1 MQNSSFSDYKH
12 FSISV
17 ALSPL
22 FITCFSTESASH
34 FNCIASFFHPSTYLS
49 ACIIPS
55 SLSQTLF
62 SCFLSPLT
70 SETADI
76 PSFLFPPILSSF
88 SSSICIT
95 ASIHPSVSPFGR
107 AFTHL
112 SLHMTYMSI
121 PFPSVHLSQLSLIN
135 SFFIHLSL
143 PLIFHTVILLSS
155 PLLFIAFASFSSSY
169 LKIVC
174 YMFGIC
180 CLQNKRHVLSNM
192 SSDDKEICN
201 LTLKWSFVC
210 WLNFMVCRPDLS

>member
-22 FITCFSTESASH
+22 FITCFLTESASH

-95 ASIHPSVSPFGR
+95 ASIHPSSVSPFSSLEE
-107 AFTHL
+107 HL
-112 SLHMTYMSI
+112 LIYLSTWLTCPSL
-121 PFPSVHLSQLSLIN
+121 
-135 SFFIHLSL
+135 
-143 PLIFHTVILLSS
+143 S
-155 PLLFIAFASFSSSY
+155 PLCISLNSLWSTPSSSIY
-169 LKIVC
+169 P
-174 YMFGIC
+174 Y
-180 CLQNKRHVLSNM
+180 H
-192 SSDDKEICN
+192 
-201 LTLKWSFVC
+201 
-210 WLNFMVCRPDLS
+210 

>member
-95 ASIHPSVSPFGR
+95 ASIHPSVSPFSSLEEHLLIYLSTWLTCPSLSPLCISLNSLWSTPSSSIYPYHKF
-107 AFTHL
+107 FTLSSSCHL
-112 SLHMTYMSI
+112 
-121 PFPSVHLSQLSLIN
+121 PFY
-135 SFFIHLSL
+135 
-143 PLIFHTVILLSS
+143 SS
-155 PLLFIAFASFSSSY
+155 PL
-169 LKIVC
+169 
-174 YMFGIC
+174 
-180 CLQNKRHVLSNM
+180 RHSLPH
-192 SSDDKEICN
+192 I
-201 LTLKWSFVC
+201 
-210 WLNFMVCRPDLS
+210 